1 MAKYFYVYSSGKNR
15 IVKMYNTEAVIND
28 VKQTYIAD
36 KEVSE
41 ENLAGFL
48 EGIKASGYVGNRELA
63 DADIA
68 ANQAKNILAKKM
80 TEYHDARDTYSQA
93 ADTLKKVE
101 AKYGIR

>member
-15 IVKMYNTEAVIND
+15 IVKMYNTEAVINN

-48 EGIKASGYVGNRELA
+48 EGIKAIGYVGNRELA

>member
-15 IVKMYNTEAVIND
+15 IVKMYNTEAVING

-48 EGIKASGYVGNRELA
+48 EGIKVSGYVGNRELA